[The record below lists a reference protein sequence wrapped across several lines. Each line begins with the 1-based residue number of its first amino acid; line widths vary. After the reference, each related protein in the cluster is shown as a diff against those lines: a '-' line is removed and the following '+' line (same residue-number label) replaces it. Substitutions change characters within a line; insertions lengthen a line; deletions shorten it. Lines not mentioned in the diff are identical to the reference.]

1 MDRNKKLIVVV
12 TVVFVLVVGAIAS
25 VYFLSGSNNADQSE
39 YSKTVTVS
47 VVAEGRETK
56 TYTID
61 TDAAYLL
68 DALNEID
75 LVSGTEGAYG
85 YYITTVDGTTADEQK
100 QEWWMITKDGEMTTT
115 GVSETPIED
124 GDSFELTLSTY

>member
-1 MDRNKKLIVVV
+1 
-12 TVVFVLVVGAIAS
+12 VVGAIAS